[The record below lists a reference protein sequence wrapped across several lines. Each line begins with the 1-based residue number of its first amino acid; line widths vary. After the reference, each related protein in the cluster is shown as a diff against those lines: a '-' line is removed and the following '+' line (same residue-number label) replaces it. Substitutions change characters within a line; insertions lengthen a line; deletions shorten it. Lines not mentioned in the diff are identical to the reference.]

1 MSTKN
6 ILIADSHPV
15 ARLGLST
22 LLEQFFKDID
32 IYIASNFEE
41 LQSMLLVAKFDL
53 LIMEI
58 ELPDCDWVSIVDQI
72 LSVQKDLKII
82 ILSKQDNRFLSSA
95 SFMKKTFGYV
105 CKNQSIEHIRDV
117 IQTVLSGAKHF
128 RKEKS
133 SKQFTL
139 KEPNNE
145 DKTISIIL
153 SPREVEVSFLLLKGS
168 SIKEIAKVLNLSKTA
183 VSTYKIRLFKKL
195 GVKNIAELY
204 KLLNHRQL
212 PSINI

>member
-1 MSTKN
+1 MSTRN

-15 ARLGLST
+15 ARLGVST
-22 LLEQFFKDID
+22 LLEQFLTDID

-41 LQSMLLVAKFDL
+41 LQSMLLVVKYDL

-58 ELPDCDWVSIVDQI
+58 ELPNGNWVAIVDQI

-82 ILSKQDNRFLSSA
+82 ILSKQDNKFLASA
-95 SFMKKTFGYV
+95 SFMKKTFAYV
-105 CKNQSIEHIRDV
+105 CKDQSIEYIRNV
-117 IQTVLSGAKHF
+117 IQTVLSGSKHF
-128 RKEKS
+128 RKEKTS
-133 SKQFTL
+133 QQFIL

-145 DKTISIIL
+145 TQTISIIL
-153 SPREVEVSFLLLKGS
+153 SPREMEVSFLLLKGS
-168 SIKEIAKVLNLSKTA
+168 SIKDIAKVLNLSKTA

-204 KLLNHRQL
+204 NLLNHKQL
-212 PSINI
+212 PSFNI